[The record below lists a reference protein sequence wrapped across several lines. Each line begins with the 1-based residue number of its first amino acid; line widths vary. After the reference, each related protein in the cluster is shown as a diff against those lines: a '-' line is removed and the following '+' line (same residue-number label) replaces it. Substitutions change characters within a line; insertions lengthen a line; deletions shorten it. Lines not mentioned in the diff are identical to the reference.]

1 MGEASSTS
9 RTVTLPVGGMT
20 CAACVAH
27 VEGALQKTP
36 HLARASVNL
45 ITRSARIDIDA
56 NVEDGGAVDAVVDAA
71 VSAINAAGYFAERP
85 AAAHDVWAEQAALD
99 HDLVDEARHKFL
111 RALVAL
117 ATGAVVMGGS
127 MQWHAVPPWLW
138 SVVGAVV
145 VVVTAGPIA
154 ARAFAA
160 LRARTTDMNTLVVV
174 GIAASLLSSFVAP
187 AGEHGHA
194 AVYVDGA
201 LFIVG
206 FVLLGQAMEARARR
220 RTTSALSALAALKVD
235 VAHLVVD
242 GEGGGDGGGDDVRDV
257 AFADVRRGD
266 RLLVRPGERVPCDGA
281 VNASDGGGS
290 VDVHVDESLL
300 TGESRPQTKHAG
312 EAVVGGSTN
321 VGGPFSL
328 VVTRTGDDSTLARL
342 LTLLRDAQAQK
353 APTQRVAD
361 RVAAVFVPAIFVLA
375 VVTFAV
381 WFVVDGSAAA
391 AVHAVAVLVI
401 ACPCA
406 MGLAVPT
413 AVMVATG
420 RAAQQGVLIKG
431 GEALERAAT
440 IDRVVFDKTGTLTEG
455 AMRVDDVFVAAHVDA
470 DAIFAR
476 ALALERSSEHP
487 LARALLAHPPWQGLK
502 KKKTRAVHV
511 RAGAG
516 IAGVVSDGGVDV
528 DVAVGN
534 ARVVDDAVIAVD
546 VRAAYDAAAARGA
559 TAVYVFAGNVAV
571 AVVAVADVVR
581 AEAKDVVAALGVPAV
596 MLTGDHAATARA
608 VGDAVGIVDVR
619 AGLLPADKVRIVREL
634 PGRTL
639 MVGDGVNDAAALAAA
654 HLGVAVGSGAD
665 VAVAAADVA
674 LLRPDLRGLL
684 VLRDTAVAAR
694 RVMRQNLAWAFG
706 YNVVMIPIAAG
717 VFAFA
722 GVELTPMFA
731 AAAMGLS
738 SVSVVANSLRL
749 ARAPRSS

>member
-1 MGEASSTS
+1 MSEASAAS

-56 NVEDGGAVDAVVDAA
+56 NVEDGAGVDAVVDAA

-99 HDLVDEARHKFL
+99 RDLVDEARHKL
-111 RALVAL
+111 VRALIAL
-117 ATGAVVMGGS
+117 ATGAVVMAGS
-127 MQWHAVPPWLW
+127 MRWHAVPPWLW
-138 SVVGAVV
+138 SAVGAVV

-154 ARAFAA
+154 TRAFAA

-187 AGEHGHA
+187 AAEHGHA

-220 RTTSALSALAALKVD
+220 RTTSALTALAALKVD
-235 VAHLVVD
+235 VAHACSGDD
-242 GEGGGDGGGDDVRDV
+242 GDVRDLP
-257 AFADVRRGD
+257 FADVRRGD
-266 RLLVRPGERVPCDGA
+266 RLLVRPGERVPCDGT
-281 VNASDGGGS
+281 VVGDGA
-290 VDVHVDESLL
+290 HIDESLL
-300 TGESRPQTKHAG
+300 TGESRPQTKKAG
-312 EAVVGGSTN
+312 DAVVGGSTN

-375 VVTFAV
+375 LVTFAV
-381 WFVVDGSAAA
+381 WLVVDGSAAA

-431 GEALERAAT
+431 GEALERAAS

-455 AMRVDDVFVAAHVDA
+455 AMRVDDVVVAAHVGAGVDVDA
-470 DAIFAR
+470 VFAR
-476 ALALERSSEHP
+476 ALAVERSSEHP
-487 LARALLAHPPWQGLK
+487 LARALLAHPAWQGVK
-502 KKKTRAVHV
+502 KKKTRAVRV
-511 RAGAG
+511 VDGAG
-516 IAGVVSDGGVDV
+516 IAGIVSDGGVDV

-534 ARVVDDAVIAVD
+534 ARVVTDAVIAAD
-546 VRAAYDAAAARGA
+546 LGNAHDAAAARGA
-559 TAVYVFAGNVAV
+559 TAVYVFEGNVAV

-581 AEAKDVVAALGVPAV
+581 PEAKGVVAALGLPVV
-596 MLTGDHAATARA
+596 MLTGDHDATARA
-608 VGDAVGIVDVR
+608 VGAAVGVVDVR

-684 VLRDTAVAAR
+684 VLRDTAIAAR

-749 ARAPRSS
+749 ARAPRAS